1 MMKSRL
7 IFFLLFVFSFKVFGA
22 DSEFMKYLSQ
32 QMDEFKQFKEERDKE
47 FTEFLKK
54 QWKDYEMFKG
64 LEPDTVPKPAD
75 IPVVKE
81 EKPLIVKQVVPDKVI
96 IKTVEPPVV
105 VEKPVKIIPLQNL
118 VREKDKTLFFN
129 FFNVNV
135 ELVFDE
141 KTPMWQLKGLS
152 NEDIALFWENAAKSN
167 FDKLVNSVKDAVKK
181 LSLGDWGTV
190 IFTKKATTQIYNGDS
205 NRGNLLAWFVLSK
218 LGFDA
223 RVGVEEGMVYLLLP
237 SDKKIYGVT
246 YFVLDGKNYYAI
258 DTFETRK
265 YIKSIRTYDGKYP
278 GSSELIKINAERP
291 LLPDSYHEKTVSF
304 RYNGHEY
311 RLNLSYD
318 ASLVEFYRL
327 FPQTELYVFTNPTIS
342 DEALYKMKTQLA
354 KIIEGK
360 SEIEAA
366 NILLRF
372 VQTAFKYKT
381 DIDQFG
387 YEKYFIPEETIYYPY
402 SDCEDRAILYS
413 YLVKNML
420 NLDTVLL
427 DYPGHVATAINL
439 KGSVGGD
446 FVDFEGKRY
455 YVADPTYINAN
466 IGMTMPNVA
475 KYKPKVIK

>member
-1 MMKSRL
+1 
-7 IFFLLFVFSFKVFGA
+7 
-22 DSEFMKYLSQ
+22 
-32 QMDEFKQFKEERDKE
+32 
-47 FTEFLKK
+47 
-54 QWKDYEMFKG
+54 
-64 LEPDTVPKPAD
+64 
-75 IPVVKE
+75 
-81 EKPLIVKQVVPDKVI
+81 
-96 IKTVEPPVV
+96 
-105 VEKPVKIIPLQNL
+105 
-118 VREKDKTLFFN
+118 
-129 FFNVNV
+129 
-135 ELVFDE
+135 
-141 KTPMWQLKGLS
+141 
-152 NEDIALFWENAAKSN
+152 
-167 FDKLVNSVKDAVKK
+167 
-181 LSLGDWGTV
+181 
-190 IFTKKATTQIYNGDS
+190 
-205 NRGNLLAWFVLSK
+205 
-218 LGFDA
+218 
-223 RVGVEEGMVYLLLP
+223 
-237 SDKKIYGVT
+237 
-246 YFVLDGKNYYAI
+246 
-258 DTFETRK
+258 
-265 YIKSIRTYDGKYP
+265 
-278 GSSELIKINAERP
+278 
-291 LLPDSYHEKTVSF
+291 
-304 RYNGHEY
+304 
-311 RLNLSYD
+311 
-318 ASLVEFYRL
+318 
-327 FPQTELYVFTNPTIS
+327 
-342 DEALYKMKTQLA
+342 MKTQLA